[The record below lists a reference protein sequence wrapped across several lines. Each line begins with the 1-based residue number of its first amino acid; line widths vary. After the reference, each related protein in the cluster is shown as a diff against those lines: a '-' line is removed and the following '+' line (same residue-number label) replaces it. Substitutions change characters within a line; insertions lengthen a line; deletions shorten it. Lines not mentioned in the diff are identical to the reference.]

1 METNSLGL
9 VDLMASKGPSQCHHP
24 TVVWYFPHF
33 PDVMLKSY
41 MWFIIAIRRD
51 CYQLD
56 SSLWLIVQVLL
67 ACSVTVKVKL
77 LQKNK
82 VNTKNEKKIRSGH
95 CTNYQTYICV
105 SQILV
110 YLTVF
115 LERGED
121 KGVVPETQTKT
132 KISRWK
138 CKYTETKRGWEEMG
152 HDIHQ
157 LRCQNSLYVEVIS
170 LFQRLLFIHL
180 FIANA
185 GKCPRINF
193 LSNLVQLFV
202 FQFNNRRQR
211 GSFLAQIIQSRACRS
226 SGHNCGVLSLGHE
239 AGVLISALSSSGLA
253 AGLSVAFGSGS

>member
-105 SQILV
+105 S
-110 YLTVF
+110 
-115 LERGED
+115 
-121 KGVVPETQTKT
+121 
-132 KISRWK
+132 
-138 CKYTETKRGWEEMG
+138 
-152 HDIHQ
+152 
-157 LRCQNSLYVEVIS
+157 
-170 LFQRLLFIHL
+170 
-180 FIANA
+180 
-185 GKCPRINF
+185 
-193 LSNLVQLFV
+193 
-202 FQFNNRRQR
+202 
-211 GSFLAQIIQSRACRS
+211 
-226 SGHNCGVLSLGHE
+226 
-239 AGVLISALSSSGLA
+239 
-253 AGLSVAFGSGS
+253 